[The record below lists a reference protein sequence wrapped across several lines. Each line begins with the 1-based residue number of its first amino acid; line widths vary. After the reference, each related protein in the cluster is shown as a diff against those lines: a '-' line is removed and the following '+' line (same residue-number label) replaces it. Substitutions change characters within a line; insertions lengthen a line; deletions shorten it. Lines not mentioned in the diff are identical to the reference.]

1 MIPAELI
8 VRKRDGGSL
17 ADDEWAAFF
26 SGYLAGEIAEYQ
38 VAALLM
44 AIYFQG
50 MDEAETRA
58 LTRVMIES
66 GERWTWDGLDG
77 PVGDKHSTGGVGDK
91 VSLILAPLS
100 AACGIRVPMV
110 SGRGLGH
117 TAGTLDK
124 LETIPGLRTGLEKA
138 DYDRLVREV
147 GFAMGGQTEN
157 FAPLDRETYA
167 LRDVTGTIESIP
179 LITASIMS
187 KKLAEGLDGLILDV
201 KWGDGAFIQDREHAE
216 ELARL
221 MIAVGESFGVRTE
234 ALLTAMEIPLGRTVG
249 HTLEL
254 REAIEVM
261 QGADPDQRLL
271 DVTIGLTERLLV
283 LTGAAPDE
291 AGARS
296 MATQALESGK
306 ALERFTAFV
315 EAQGG
320 DPRVI
325 EDPDRLPVAPSR
337 LELKA
342 PREAFLAELPARR
355 VGRLLVE
362 MGGGRR
368 VKGEEIDD
376 EVGLVFPH
384 PIGVRLA
391 AGETWAVVHARSDAG
406 AERAGGVLES
416 IVTWSEEAVETAPVV
431 TARLSTGD

>member
-1 MIPAELI
+1 
-8 VRKRDGGSL
+8 
-17 ADDEWAAFF
+17 
-26 SGYLAGEIAEYQ
+26 
-38 VAALLM
+38 M

-50 MDEAETRA
+50 MDAAETRA
-58 LTRVMIES
+58 LTRIMVDS
-66 GERWTWDGLDG
+66 GERWAWPDLDV

-91 VSLILAPLS
+91 VSLIMAPLC
-100 AACGIRVPMV
+100 AACGVHVPMV

-124 LETIPGLRTGLEKA
+124 LEAIPAIRTDLEKA
-138 DYDRLVREV
+138 DYDRLLREV
-147 GFAMGGQTEN
+147 GFAMGGQTEA

-201 KWGDGAFIQDREHAE
+201 KWGDGAFIQDRERAA

-221 MIAVGESFGVRTE
+221 MIGVGESFDVRTE
-234 ALLTAMEIPLGRTVG
+234 ALLTDMETPLGRTVG

-261 QGADPDQRLL
+261 RGADPDPRLL
-271 DVTIGLTERLLV
+271 ELTIGLTERLLV

-296 MATQALESGK
+296 MATRALEDGR
-306 ALERFTAFV
+306 ALERFAALV

-325 EDPDRLPVAPSR
+325 EDPERLAVAPSR

-342 PREAFLAELPARR
+342 PREAFLAGLPARR
-355 VGRLLVE
+355 VGQLLVE
-362 MGGGRR
+362 LGGGRR
-368 VKGEEIDD
+368 VKGEEIDH

-384 PIGVRLA
+384 PIGERLP
-391 AGETWAVVHARSDAG
+391 AGETWAVVHGRSDAE
-406 AERAGGVLES
+406 AKRAGEVLES
-416 IVTWSEEAVETAPVV
+416 IVTWSKEAAQPAPVV
-431 TARLSTGD
+431 TAHLPSGD

>member
-1 MIPAELI
+1 M

-26 SGYLAGEIAEYQ
+26 SGYLAGEVAEYQ

-50 MDEAETRA
+50 MDDAETRA

-66 GERWTWDGLDG
+66 GERWSWTGLDG

-91 VSLILAPLS
+91 VSLILAPLC

-124 LETIPGLRTGLEKA
+124 LETIPGIRTDLEKA
-138 DYDRLVREV
+138 DYDRLLREV
-147 GFAMGGQTEN
+147 GFAMGGQTEA

-167 LRDVTGTIESIP
+167 LRDVTGTIESLP

-201 KWGDGAFIQDREHAE
+201 KWGDGAFIQDRERAV
-216 ELARL
+216 ELARS
-221 MIAVGESFGVRTE
+221 MIGVGESFGVRTE
-234 ALLTAMEIPLGRTVG
+234 ALLTDMEIPLGRTVG
-249 HTLEL
+249 HALEL

-261 QGADPDQRLL
+261 QGVDPDPRLL
-271 DVTIGLTERLLV
+271 DVTTKLAERLLL
-283 LTGAAPDE
+283 LTGLAPDE

-296 MATQALESGK
+296 MATQALGNGN
-306 ALERFTAFV
+306 ALERFTALV

-325 EDPDRLPVAPSR
+325 EEPGRLPVAPCR

-342 PREAFLAELPARR
+342 PREAFLAGLPARR
-355 VGRLLVE
+355 VGQLLVE
-362 MGGGRR
+362 LGGGRR
-368 VKGEEIDD
+368 VKGEEIDH
-376 EVGLVFPH
+376 EVGFEFPH
-384 PIGVRLA
+384 PIGGRLP
-391 AGETWAVVHARSDAG
+391 AGERWAVVHARSDSDACHAREG
-406 AERAGGVLES
+406 LES
-416 IVTWSEEAVETAPVV
+416 IVSWSEEPVESTPVV
-431 TARLSTGD
+431 TARLSAGD